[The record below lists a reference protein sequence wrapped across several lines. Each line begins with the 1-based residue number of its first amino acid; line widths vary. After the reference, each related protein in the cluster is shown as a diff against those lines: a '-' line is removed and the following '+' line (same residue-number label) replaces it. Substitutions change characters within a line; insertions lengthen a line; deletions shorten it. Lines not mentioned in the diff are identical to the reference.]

1 MGYPVIS
8 RRCSARVGEARVAA
22 CDPTVSGARH
32 RARGAG
38 AARWGSVCVG
48 GTSGRVRRNPLR
60 LTLALPGA
68 RVLLSGILG
77 PAAMSRQWGL
87 VALTVSFVP
96 RPRNRGERRA
106 ASGEHSGCWAAFHT
120 ADDAGPRPKL
130 PGLPAFAQ
138 GGRVRWHAIGA
149 LAGDHRRHE
158 LTWRMRCHGHT
169 RRSTWPMSRT
179 RRRRGVLEIDGRR
192 ASLAW
197 ISRPSKPA

>member
-22 CDPTVSGARH
+22 CDPTVAALGIVLVAQARPDGGRSAWAGLLGGYDGTRSGSPWR
-32 RARGAG
+32 
-38 AARWGSVCVG
+38 S
-48 GTSGRVRRNPLR
+48 LY
-60 LTLALPGA
+60 A

-87 VALTVSFVP
+87 VALTVGFVP
-96 RPRNRGERRA
+96 ATAKSRRA

-120 ADDAGPRPKL
+120 AHDAGPTPKL

-149 LAGDHRRHE
+149 LAGDHRR
-158 LTWRMRCHGHT
+158 R
-169 RRSTWPMSRT
+169 
-179 RRRRGVLEIDGRR
+179 
-192 ASLAW
+192 
-197 ISRPSKPA
+197 